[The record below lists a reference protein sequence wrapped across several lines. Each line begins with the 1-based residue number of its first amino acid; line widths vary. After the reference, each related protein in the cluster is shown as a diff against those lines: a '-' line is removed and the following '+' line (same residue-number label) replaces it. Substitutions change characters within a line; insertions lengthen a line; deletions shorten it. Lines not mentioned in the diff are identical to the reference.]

1 MNGTIQQQLK
11 ELFYSLGGNADDVR
25 DLDDPGAII
34 EAISALNIG
43 AKLSAAVE
51 LPELPEDDG
60 TYSLQLVMDEGA
72 ATFSWETAAD
82 DGGK

>member
-34 EAISALNIG
+34 EAILSIAYINQTSAPRP
-43 AKLSAAVE
+43 VY
-51 LPELPEDDG
+51 G
-60 TYSLQLVMDEGA
+60 TSP
-72 ATFSWETAAD
+72 
-82 DGGK
+82 